1 VRDERPL
8 DGVSAELRRHGLT
21 PRKRLGQNFL
31 HDRSFLKRMLDAA
44 EVGHRDEVLE
54 IGAGTGVLTD
64 SLLERA
70 RRVVAVELD
79 DSLVDLL
86 RSRLGSAPN
95 LELWHGNALD
105 FDPGAHFSGP
115 FKLLGNIPY
124 YISGP
129 LIRRF
134 LELPQKP
141 AALVL
146 MVQLEVAKRIIASPG
161 RLSVLGVSV
170 QYYADADL
178 VARVPARAFY
188 PVPRVDSAILRIIP
202 RAGDPRVGPE
212 WFFPVVKAG
221 FGMKRKQIANSLSAG
236 LHLSRHHTQAILSD
250 AAIDATRR
258 AETLSVDEWQ
268 TLTRVIMSQ
277 SELQSN

>member
-1 VRDERPL
+1 VRGDQPP
-8 DGVSAELRRHGLT
+8 DSVSVELRRHGLT

-31 HDRSFLKRMLDAA
+31 HDRSYLKRMLDAA
-44 EVGHRDEVLE
+44 EVGHDDEVLE

-64 SLLERA
+64 ALLERA

-79 DSLVDLL
+79 DSLVELL
-86 RSRLGSAPN
+86 RSRLGLKSN

-105 FDPGAHFSGP
+105 FDPGPHFSGP

-129 LIRRF
+129 LVRRF
-134 LELPQKP
+134 LELPEKP
-141 AALVL
+141 EALVL
-146 MVQLEVAKRIIASPG
+146 IVQLEVAERIIASPG

-178 VARVPARAFY
+178 VARVPAGAFY
-188 PVPRVDSAILRIIP
+188 PVPKVDSAILRLLP
-202 RAGDPRVGPE
+202 RAGAPRVKPE
-212 WFFPVVKAG
+212 CFFPVVKAG

-236 LHLSRHHTQAILSD
+236 LHLSRDRTQVILRD

-258 AETLSVDEWQ
+258 AETLSLDEWQ
-268 TLTRVIMSQ
+268 TLTEVIMSQ
-277 SELQSN
+277 SELEAN